1 MCGLR
6 GGELEGGGAK
16 RPLVPTAIL
25 SKEWTGWISACKKNQ
40 KTKNKIFA
48 FLTFAVP
55 TISFSAGSNGVPFW
69 VEN

>member
-1 MCGLR
+1 MVVLR
-6 GGELEGGGAK
+6 GHWCQQLSYPRNGQGGFLPA
-16 RPLVPTAIL
+16 
-25 SKEWTGWISACKKNQ
+25 KKNK